1 MSSEKR
7 NGIAVLGCGTVGG
20 GTAKILVEDAEY
32 LKQRTNLPI
41 FLKYIVDVKFDHAK
55 AIGLPESLYETNYT
69 PQNINLMVLDEMNI
83 SETVSTYLDRNG
95 VVLWKDTGN

>member
-41 FLKYIVDVKFDHAK
+41 FLKYIVDVKFF
-55 AIGLPESLYETNYT
+55 
-69 PQNINLMVLDEMNI
+69 
-83 SETVSTYLDRNG
+83 
-95 VVLWKDTGN
+95 